1 MIIMLHTGHGWYKH
15 QVLAEWA
22 ESLSPMFMLMP
33 DCQHIP
39 SGHNSNI
46 SISIRMQGFD
56 ILMLIKCLICLVVPT
71 SALSEDQAFLMIK
84 EYDQGRSWEKSMGIF
99 KRMKDSLYILRL
111 MT

>member
-1 MIIMLHTGHGWYKH
+1 MGVASDNYVTYGAWLVIKH

-46 SISIRMQGFD
+46 SISIRMQCFD

-71 SALSEDQAFLMIK
+71 SA
-84 EYDQGRSWEKSMGIF
+84 
-99 KRMKDSLYILRL
+99 
-111 MT
+111 